1 MDLETRNLR
10 AMRYSRRVARRREQK
25 MLAYT
30 QRLLTVSAAV
40 FAAALISLFITY

>member
-10 AMRYSRRVARRREQK
+10 AMRYSRRVARRRERRR
-25 MLAYT
+25 LDYA
-30 QRLLTVSAAV
+30 QRLLAVSAAV